1 MGIKLYLAGSHSTRN
16 EPIFRAKGV
25 RRLYSQ
31 VNDRKL
37 GEEWIEYS
45 KNVEHRDIFVDSGA
59 YTCHTKGVELDVDEY
74 IQYLNERQGGFS
86 AIAQVDKIPGEFK
99 KKKTLQQLKEAPE
112 LSWENYLYMRERVI
126 DKDCLLP
133 IFHQGEDMR
142 HLHRMLEWTDENGKH
157 IPYIGISSANDVSTK
172 MKDKWFSTVFR
183 IIKNSSN
190 PNVKT
195 HAFGMTSTTV
205 LEKYPFYSADSTNW
219 LLSAAYG
226 RIFTPYGTYS
236 ISDVSIDSKDHISYL
251 TDTQLNKIEE
261 QLKRYDITIDDCR
274 NEFYARGLNNALFIT
289 EWAENY
295 EYKGTHS
302 FQGRL
307 F

>member
-16 EPIFRAKGV
+16 EPIFMAKGV

-37 GEEWIEYS
+37 GEKWIEYS

-74 IQYLNERQGGFS
+74 IQYLNERQGSFS

-172 MKDKWFSTVFR
+172 MKDKWFSTVFK

-219 LLSAAYG
+219 LLMAAYG
-226 RIFTPYGTYS
+226 RIYTPYGTYS

-261 QLKRYDITIDDCR
+261 QLKRYDITVDDCR
-274 NEFYARGLNNALFIT
+274 SEYYARSLNNALFLT